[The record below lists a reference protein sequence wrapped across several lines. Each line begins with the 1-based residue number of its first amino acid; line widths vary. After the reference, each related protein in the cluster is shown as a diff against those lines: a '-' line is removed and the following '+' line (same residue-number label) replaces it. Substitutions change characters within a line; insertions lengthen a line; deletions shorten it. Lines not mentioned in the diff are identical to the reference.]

1 MRSFRAFIL
10 SPPITGSKSPV
21 RASYTWA
28 NMDLSFFDRTACAE
42 RRGRLTAR
50 LGNRPALIAAG
61 APRPRG
67 THRGLH
73 PFRAASHFLYLFGL
87 HLEKAVGLWTGETWQ
102 LFLPEPGPDAALW
115 TGAVPSLSE
124 WAEIVGVPI
133 VSMAKI
139 KDDVKPGTATLP
151 SPDVETCLE
160 QSNLLGRDIR
170 PGKLATVD
178 EPLADALIEL
188 RLVHDQAGIAGLR
201 EAAQATDAA
210 HAAGMHAAR
219 PGIRESVVRAAIEAE
234 LVARNMTTSFNSIV
248 SVHGEVLHN
257 EDHHFTLAE
266 GDLLLV
272 DAGAESAGGWAGDVT
287 RTWPVS
293 GRYSSTQRDLYEV
306 VLRAQSDAAAAIKPG
321 RRYLDLQG
329 IAARAIAEGLI
340 GLGILRGDPD
350 ELVSDGVVALFFP
363 HGVGHLVGL
372 DVHDLDDLGDRAS
385 YAPGRTRSTDPGLK
399 ALRLDRDL
407 VAGMA
412 VTVEPGF
419 YQVPAILEDP
429 ERTRVAKDRLR
440 RDRLVAF
447 RDVRGIRI
455 EDTILVTSDGH
466 DNLNA
471 SLPKAPAAI
480 EAAMRAT

>member
-1 MRSFRAFIL
+1 
-10 SPPITGSKSPV
+10 
-21 RASYTWA
+21 
-28 NMDLSFFDRTACAE
+28 MDLSFFDKSACTK
-42 RRGRLTAR
+42 RRGQLASR
-50 LGNRPALIAAG
+50 LGNRPALIASG

-67 THRGLH
+67 THRGLI
-73 PFRAASHFLYLFGL
+73 PFRAASHFLNLFGL
-87 HLEKAVGLWTGETWQ
+87 HLEKAMGLWTGEQWQ
-102 LFLPEPGPDAALW
+102 VFLPEPGPDAALW
-115 TGAVPSLSE
+115 TGQVPGL
-124 WAEIVGVPI
+124 AELGEILGVS
-133 VSMAKI
+133 VSPMAKLQEAL
-139 KDDVKPGTATLP
+139 KPGAATLP
-151 SPDVETCLE
+151 SPDVEACLE
-160 QSNLLGRDIR
+160 QSTLLGREIR
-170 PGKLATVD
+170 PGKLAALD

-188 RLVHDQAGIAGLR
+188 RLVHDQAAIAGLR
-201 EAAQATDAA
+201 EAAQATVAA
-210 HAAGMHAAR
+210 HAAGLRAVR
-219 PGIRESVVRAAIEAE
+219 PGIRESAVRAAIEAE
-234 LVARNMTTSFNSIV
+234 LIARNMTTSFNSIV

-257 EDHHFTLAE
+257 EDHHFTLAD

-272 DAGAESAGGWAGDVT
+272 DAGAETAGGWAGDVT

-293 GRYSSTQRDLYEV
+293 GHYSSTQHDLYEV
-306 VLRAQSDAAAAIKPG
+306 VLRAQTAAVAAIKPG
-321 RRYLDLQG
+321 RRYLELQG
-329 IAARAIAEGLI
+329 IAARATAEGLI
-340 GLGILRGDPD
+340 GLGILRGDPA

-372 DVHDLDDLGDRAS
+372 DVHDLDDLGDRAT

-407 VAGMA
+407 VPGMA

-440 RDRLVAF
+440 RDRLAAF

-455 EDTILVTSDGH
+455 EDTILVTADGH

-471 SLPKAPAAI
+471 ALPKATRAI